1 MAVLRSDGR
10 FSWSLPMITVIKNE
24 LLTSVV
30 TYSAFQEERNI
41 FWTSDSSQCGKTF
54 SLLLQVTVRSQS
66 ETQGQ
71 FQLEFPLNGKR
82 QLATLVSL
90 LPILLHPFFS
100 TLERENGEKENN
112 SNNSLLCAGLGSTT
126 GNSKLCL

>member
-41 FWTSDSSQCGKTF
+41 FWTSDSSQYGEIF

-71 FQLEFPLNGKR
+71 FQFEFPLNGD
-82 QLATLVSL
+82 
-90 LPILLHPFFS
+90 
-100 TLERENGEKENN
+100 N
-112 SNNSLLCAGLGSTT
+112 
-126 GNSKLCL
+126 